1 MGLLNEYVNPKPFVL
16 VGTGTFDVP
25 AHCTALAKTFA
36 IKHGIRGNSSL
47 STELPSF
54 NFPVLNA
61 STLLLISYLPLL
73 ETYPVNY
80 R

>member
-1 MGLLNEYVNPKPFVL
+1 MCLLNEYVNPKPFVL
-16 VGTGTFDVP
+16 VAWTGTFDVP
-25 AHCTALAKTFA
+25 AITA
-36 IKHGIRGNSSL
+36 
-47 STELPSF
+47 
-54 NFPVLNA
+54 NFLA